1 VLYLY
6 TRPIRPSGAQASQP
20 ERTAAGA

>member
-6 TRPIRPSGAQASQP
+6 TRPIRRSDVAPSPEQKPVGA
-20 ERTAAGA
+20 